1 MAATRLAAMSYR
13 RDDSFIRE
21 LSDDLIVVETNQRI
35 IQEVSVCKDWVEV
48 EDVLHRY
55 HDYYFRLVPRVRA
68 YLNERIK
75 DVMSGRGGA

>member
-1 MAATRLAAMSYR
+1 MSYR

-35 IQEVSVCKDWVEV
+35 LQEVSVCKDWAEV
-48 EDVLHRY
+48 EDVLRRY